1 LALPSP
7 SDLYWRIF
15 LAISCVPIVM
25 VFASPDRGTG
35 SQQKVWLKKTEAQLA
50 VAPLG
55 LAAWNPLL

>member
-1 LALPSP
+1 
-7 SDLYWRIF
+7 
-15 LAISCVPIVM
+15 M